1 MSPVPRFSG
10 SPAVQR
16 PKPVRSH
23 PSRAVPT
30 PDPHTR
36 RITMRRIPVG
46 TSKIRFI
53 STASPRA
60 GPSTRSCPMAA
71 AAACP
76 TSRTP
81 TTRAARAR
89 PRDVPLPSLQPPA
102 DPQRSVRVFVVC
114 SGGGATTSA
123 ARANPAVCR
132 EPGQPVAALVLVRR
146 PRPGRPIA
154 SRRPAANRPPELPLT
169 LRLQHPNTRARS
181 RAPTPPI

>member
-1 MSPVPRFSG
+1 
-10 SPAVQR
+10 
-16 PKPVRSH
+16 
-23 PSRAVPT
+23 
-30 PDPHTR
+30 
-36 RITMRRIPVG
+36 MRRIPVD

-102 DPQRSVRVFVVC
+102 DPQRSVRVFVV
-114 SGGGATTSA
+114 A
-123 ARANPAVCR
+123 AAVAQRRAPRGQTQQYVANPANRSQRWCSC
-132 EPGQPVAALVLVRR
+132 GALVRD
-146 PRPGRPIA
+146 GQ
-154 SRRPAANRPPELPLT
+154 
-169 LRLQHPNTRARS
+169 LRLGDLRQTGRLNCR
-181 RAPTPPI
+181 